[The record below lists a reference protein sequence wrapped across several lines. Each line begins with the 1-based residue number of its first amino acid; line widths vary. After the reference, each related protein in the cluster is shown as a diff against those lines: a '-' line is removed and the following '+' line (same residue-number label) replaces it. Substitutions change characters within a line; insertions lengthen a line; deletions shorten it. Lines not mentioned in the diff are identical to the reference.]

1 MTVVELSKAYFYRQR
16 AKKEKLV
23 HLADV
28 NFSDTESSFVT
39 LTFANNVTEYE
50 PVVKAFKLFCKR
62 LRRKFENIKYI
73 ATVETQK
80 RGALHLHILLNVPCK
95 GENIDAIKSCWEEG
109 MIDIQEVL
117 SIKGRV
123 LYMCKDFTVQDR
135 SHVLFDKRCY
145 FVSQGLEQCIQV
157 NSWND
162 SLSAIAGVQALE
174 KSEALIKAKTVE
186 TEHAGL
192 VEYKEY
198 CITTDYYGE
207 LVVAKL
213 K

>member
-1 MTVVELSKAYFYRQR
+1 MTDVELSKAYFYRQR

-80 RGALHLHILLNVPCK
+80 RGALQLHILLNVPC
-95 GENIDAIKSCWEEG
+95 
-109 MIDIQEVL
+109 
-117 SIKGRV
+117 
-123 LYMCKDFTVQDR
+123 
-135 SHVLFDKRCY
+135 
-145 FVSQGLEQCIQV
+145 
-157 NSWND
+157 
-162 SLSAIAGVQALE
+162 
-174 KSEALIKAKTVE
+174 
-186 TEHAGL
+186 
-192 VEYKEY
+192 
-198 CITTDYYGE
+198 
-207 LVVAKL
+207 
-213 K
+213 